1 MYYLCVASAVL
12 AVYVVVNLRRSR
24 FGRILIALRENE
36 ANVQS
41 FGVSAFRMKIL
52 SFAVSGAIAG
62 FGGAIFVHQ
71 QRGVAAGSFG
81 GKASLDA
88 LIFTVFG
95 GISSPLGA
103 ILGSLFEFSLR
114 QLSTTNDVL
123 SLLVGALQN
132 GGGTMILIFI
142 APGGLISLIMR
153 LRDSVLRIIAQ
164 RRQIVVPSL
173 FADYDPEA
181 LERRLVPLG
190 ENISGSGLAAI
201 GTGSTYRLPSELYGE
216 DGLLSTTETV
226 EPVTPYGA
234 IGAAAEAFAD
244 AGALTQE
251 VAEVSASSDDA
262 EPALAPAGGTER

>member
-1 MYYLCVASAVL
+1 MYYLCVAACAL
-12 AVYVVVNLRRSR
+12 AIFVVMNLRRSR

-41 FGVSAFRMKIL
+41 FGVSAFRMKVL

-71 QRGVAAGSFG
+71 QRGVSAGSFG
-81 GKASLDA
+81 GQASLDA
-88 LIFTVFG
+88 FVFTVFG

-103 ILGSLFEFSLR
+103 LLGSLFKFSLD

-123 SLLVGALQN
+123 RLLVGALQG
-132 GGGTMILIFI
+132 GGGTLILIFI
-142 APGGLISLIMR
+142 APGGLISLIMK

-173 FADYDPEA
+173 FADYDPDA

-190 ENISGSGLAAI
+190 EPISGSGLAAL
-201 GTGSTYRLPSELYGE
+201 GTDATYRLPSELYVE
-216 DGLLSTTETV
+216 HGLLNG
-226 EPVTPYGA
+226 EPGGIPTASANAAANGA
-234 IGAAAEAFAD
+234 IGAAAESFAD
-244 AGALTQE
+244 EARPLDEAPVDALT
-251 VAEVSASSDDA
+251 ASGRS
-262 EPALAPAGGTER
+262 EG